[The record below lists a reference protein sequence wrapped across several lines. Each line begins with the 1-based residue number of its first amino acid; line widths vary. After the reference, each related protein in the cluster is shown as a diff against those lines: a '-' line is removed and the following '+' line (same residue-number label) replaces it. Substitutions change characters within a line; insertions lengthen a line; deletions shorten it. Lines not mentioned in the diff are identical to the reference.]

1 MTSTPKPKATEQR
14 LLDIKS
20 AAANLGHSDVNQ
32 HHPQISELD
41 SYYNLPALKSPV
53 WTWEVPLYFF
63 LGGISGVSA
72 SMAFAAQLFHGDPA
86 LIRTLLWIGL
96 IGAAICPALLIADL
110 GRPTRFLNMLRVFK
124 LQSPMSLGAWILVA
138 FSGCVFVALVS
149 HELILRGFANP
160 FFIAVRWLGEGS
172 AAVTGLLL
180 ASYTAVLI
188 GATAIPVWAH
198 NRKVLPAHFLASGL
212 GGSAAILE
220 LLGFLIPATQILGV
234 VSAGIETL
242 LGIFFEVRKPP
253 VDAPLHYGKSGVAFP
268 VAGSLAGPA
277 ALALRIFWGSHPQAR
292 LAAGICFLAGSLLSR
307 YAWIWAGRASASD
320 VKTQFS
326 SQRNT

>member
-1 MTSTPKPKATEQR
+1 MTSIPKPKTTEQR

-20 AAANLGHSDVNQ
+20 TAANHGPFGANQ
-32 HHPQISELD
+32 HHPQIQKLD
-41 SYYNLPALKSPV
+41 SYYNLPALKPPV

-86 LIRTLLWIGL
+86 LIRALLWIGL

-138 FSGCVFVALVS
+138 FSGCVFVALLG

-212 GGSAAILE
+212 GGSAAIVE

-234 VSAGIETL
+234 ISAGIETL

-253 VDAPLHYGKSGVAFP
+253 VDAPLHHGKSGVAFL

-277 ALALRIFWGSHPQAR
+277 ALALRILGGSHPQAR
-292 LAAGICFLAGSLLSR
+292 RAAGICFLAGSLLSR
-307 YAWIWAGRASASD
+307 YAWIWAGRASARN
-320 VKTQFS
+320 VKTHFA
-326 SQRNT
+326 SQRNA